1 MAGELYQHPGLSK
14 GLRTLLNEHLPAFV
28 LGKTAPDVQSIS
40 GQKREE
46 THFYVLPPEDV
57 TPAWQR
63 MQQAHPEFSD
73 LSKVSPEQAVFLT
86 GYFCHLQADEA
97 WLRDIFLPNFYVAEW
112 ADFRRRMYLH
122 NVLRSYLDREVL
134 KELPESIV
142 GALAKAPDR
151 DWLPFV
157 EGHYMSQWR
166 DYLTEQLQPGASI
179 YTVEVFA
186 KRQGIPV
193 EDYVAM
199 LDSEERMQAEVFAQV
214 PYRLFVEYREAL
226 VAANLQL
233 MQQLLGKLIRT
244 EK

>member
-1 MAGELYQHPGLSK
+1 M
-14 GLRTLLNEHLPAFV
+14 
-28 LGKTAPDVQSIS
+28 
-40 GQKREE
+40 
-46 THFYVLPPEDV
+46 
-57 TPAWQR
+57 
-63 MQQAHPEFSD
+63 
-73 LSKVSPEQAVFLT
+73 
-86 GYFCHLQADEA
+86 
-97 WLRDIFLPNFYVAEW
+97 AEW
-112 ADFRRRMYLH
+112 ADFKQRMYLH

-134 KELPESIV
+134 KDLLESII

-157 EGHYMSQWR
+157 EGKYMGQWR
-166 DYLTEQLQPGASI
+166 DYLTEQLQPGASN

-193 EDYVAM
+193 EEYVAM
-199 LDSEERMQAEVFAQV
+199 LDSEERMQEEVFAHV

-233 MQQLLGKLIRT
+233 MQQLLGKLVRT